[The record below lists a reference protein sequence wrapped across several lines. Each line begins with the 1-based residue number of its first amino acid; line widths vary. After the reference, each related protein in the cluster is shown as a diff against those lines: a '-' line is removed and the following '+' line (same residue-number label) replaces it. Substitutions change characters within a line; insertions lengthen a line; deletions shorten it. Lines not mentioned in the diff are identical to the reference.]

1 MKVDVF
7 IVGAAKSGT
16 TSLANVFSKTKGMFV
31 PTLKEPFFFV
41 DDNVGVTSLEEYERL
56 YSASKLGDTLV
67 DASTGYLFDKA
78 ALTAI
83 YEYNPNAKIIIVLRN
98 PFKMAISLYNYMK
111 VNGVEDRMANDAFFE
126 NDSNFNDKVE
136 KNNFGW
142 KFNYEYIERAKYYQQ
157 VKNCMDIFSK
167 NNVKVVLFEELTS
180 QFDKVIFEIEAFLG
194 KKIEY
199 KNLPKSNEGGKERF
213 LILSKIRNRQYP
225 KLKKVFS
232 ANTRAKIRY
241 LMKSFNTKKEKPEQI
256 DAEVIVRLQNI
267 FKSDFESLEVLL
279 DRKLDVWR

>member
-1 MKVDVF
+1 
-7 IVGAAKSGT
+7 
-16 TSLANVFSKTKGMFV
+16 
-31 PTLKEPFFFV
+31 
-41 DDNVGVTSLEEYERL
+41 
-56 YSASKLGDTLV
+56 
-67 DASTGYLFDKA
+67 STGYLFDKA

-232 ANTRAKIRY
+232 ANT
-241 LMKSFNTKKEKPEQI
+241 
-256 DAEVIVRLQNI
+256 
-267 FKSDFESLEVLL
+267 
-279 DRKLDVWR
+279 